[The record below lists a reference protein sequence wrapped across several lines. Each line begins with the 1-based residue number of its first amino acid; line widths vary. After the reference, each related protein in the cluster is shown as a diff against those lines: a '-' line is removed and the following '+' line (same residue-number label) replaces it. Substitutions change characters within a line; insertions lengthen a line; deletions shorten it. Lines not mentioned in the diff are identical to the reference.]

1 RWILRSFPA
10 RRSSD
15 LLAITEALTKRE
27 EVDGEPTLQ
36 SAQRAQPLQQVHRA
50 RLAQRE
56 GHPAVRVAVLLE
68 ARGEQAAVHLIELQ
82 DLHHRASNRLTCDSS
97 SARRAGGSSYPNRS

>member
-15 LLAITEALTKRE
+15 LLAVLEAVTQRA

-36 SAQRAQPLQQVHRA
+36 AAQRAQPLQQVHRA

-82 DLHHRASNRLTCDSS
+82 DLQDRKSTRLNSS
-97 SARRAGGSSYPNRS
+97 HVKN